1 MIDYSAVTDQ
11 QPHPSPT
18 YRVTVDGRD
27 ISGLLKERLVDLTIT
42 DNRGFEADQLDLR
55 LDDTDGLLDM
65 PPRGAEVQVWLGFAH
80 SGLVYKGAYTV
91 DEVEHSGAPDTLSI
105 RARSADLRTG
115 LSTQRERS
123 WHDTTLGEIIRA
135 IAAENDLQPVISPRL
150 ESQHID
156 HIDQTNESAVNL
168 LTRLAEQFDAIAT
181 VKDGKLLFFNAASGA
196 SISGKA
202 FPAVAIT
209 RESGDQHRFSIAE
222 RESYNAVKATYNDI
236 EAGVKGEVIW
246 GKDEDS
252 IERKVPK
259 KAPEQPAIGQY
270 KDVGKVHKSRDAAL
284 KAARKSW
291 KALKANKALRAAY
304 VGVKAR
310 YADRNLGVSGE
321 VTYGQADDDKK
332 KKNAVDQAE
341 KDYKKLHPNDPQ
353 PIEHSADNLKTLRHV
368 YASKANAL
376 RGARAAWRKIQ
387 RGMANFSITLAIG
400 RPELFP
406 DLPATVSGF
415 KPAIDNTDW
424 ILTRVTHTLSD
435 NGLGTALELEIKAT
449 EIVD

>member
-1 MIDYSAVTDQ
+1 MLIDS
-11 QPHPSPT
+11 
-18 YRVTVDGRD
+18 
-27 ISGLLKERLVDLTIT
+27 LT
-42 DNRGFEADQLDLR
+42 DNRGFEADQLELR
-55 LDDTDGLLDM
+55 LDDTDGLLDL

-80 SGLVYKGAYTV
+80 SGLIYKGAYTV

-105 RARSADLRTG
+105 RARSADLRAG
-115 LSTQRERS
+115 LSTQRKRS

-150 ESQHID
+150 ETQHIE

-181 VKDGKLLFFNAASGA
+181 VKDGKLLFFNAASGS
-196 SISGKA
+196 SISGKIL
-202 FPAVAIT
+202 PAVTIT
-209 RESGDQHRFSIAE
+209 RESGDRHLFSIAD

-236 EAGVKGEVIW
+236 DAGVKGEVIW

-252 IERKVPK
+252 TERKVPK
-259 KAPEQPAIGQY
+259 KSPEQPAIGQY
-270 KDVGKVHKSRDAAL
+270 KDVGKVHKSRESAL

-291 KALKANKALRAAY
+291 KAMKANKALRAAY
-304 VGVKAR
+304 VGTKVR

-332 KKNAVDQAE
+332 KKNAIDQAE
-341 KDYKKLHPNDPQ
+341 KDYKKLHPNDPP

-368 YASKANAL
+368 YASKANAI
-376 RGARAAWRKIQ
+376 RGARAAWRRIQ